1 MGTLSDRDRSD
12 AISFYTAVISMEPDS
27 IVDLLVR
34 MKAVNYEVDRRSLE
48 RDIERVLQKYYGGS
62 MGDIRIRELA
72 NLAMPIINRYH
83 LRLPPNWG
91 LLLQTLG
98 MMQGIALTLDPGF
111 DVWEFSV
118 PYIRKVAWR
127 LALPKRDWAQS
138 LLRQSQ
144 EWSDLISNLPRIGNR
159 MLEQAGRGDLM
170 QIGLKD
176 TGLILK
182 QLDRLTTRLV
192 LSLLLAALT
201 ISLALVAP
209 LATAGSPLQL
219 PVTVAFGV
227 AVGLILWL
235 FISVL
240 TGTR

>member
-1 MGTLSDRDRSD
+1 
-12 AISFYTAVISMEPDS
+12 
-27 IVDLLVR
+27 
-34 MKAVNYEVDRRSLE
+34 
-48 RDIERVLQKYYGGS
+48 
-62 MGDIRIRELA
+62 
-72 NLAMPIINRYH
+72 
-83 LRLPPNWG
+83 
-91 LLLQTLG
+91 
-98 MMQGIALTLDPGF
+98 
-111 DVWEFSV
+111 
-118 PYIRKVAWR
+118 VAWR

-182 QLDRLTTRLV
+182 QLDRLTTRLA

-240 TGTR
+240 RGTR